1 MITIFNPDK
10 LTRQPFFQDLIH
22 YLNQHDDVT
31 LRHIK
36 QAFSHVKGID
46 KALEAY
52 IQAGYICRKNR
63 RYHLCL
69 PLLDDL
75 QQVTLEDLIFVDRAS
90 DLYEA
95 LMALVFET
103 VLSNQT
109 NQVLIKEKTTI
120 ERDKLT
126 LANYFYRLRRGE
138 ALSDEQLRLYALL
151 GDVNQDYALKY
162 MTSFL
167 LKFARKEVVMQKRTD
182 IFVNALELLGYIEKV
197 EATKYCLKLAF
208 DKDQLIF
215 YAD

>member
-1 MITIFNPDK
+1 M
-10 LTRQPFFQDLIH
+10 
-22 YLNQHDDVT
+22 
-31 LRHIK
+31 
-36 QAFSHVKGID
+36 KGID

-103 VLSNQT
+103 VLPNQT

-120 ERDKLT
+120 DRDKLT
-126 LANYFYRLRRGE
+126 LANYFYRLKRGE

-182 IFVNALELLGYIEKV
+182 IFVTALELLGYIEKV